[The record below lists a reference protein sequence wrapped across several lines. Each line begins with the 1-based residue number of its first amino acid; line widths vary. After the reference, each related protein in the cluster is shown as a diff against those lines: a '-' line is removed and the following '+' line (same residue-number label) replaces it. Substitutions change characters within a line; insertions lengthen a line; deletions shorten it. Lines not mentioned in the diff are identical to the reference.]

1 MLKQWLVLGIV
12 LSPVIS
18 VSTPGPVSTV
28 EPASAAPAV
37 GTSAATT
44 ATSDADWRVGTVRQ
58 VDGPRGL
65 VLLSD
70 GTALQTTSATHVLV
84 GRRPGFIGELRP
96 GDVVVFRE
104 LSVPAP
110 PASPPTASGTMTM
123 PPTDSALPREAYAE
137 GPVSVSDLKVVPA
150 KPPR

>member
-1 MLKQWLVLGIV
+1 MLKRWLVLGIV
-12 LSPVIS
+12 LGPVIS
-18 VSTPGPVSTV
+18 VFAPGPALTLQ
-28 EPASAAPAV
+28 PASAATAV
-37 GTSAATT
+37 GASAATT
-44 ATSDADWRVGTVRQ
+44 VTSDADWRVGTVRQ

-84 GRRPGFIGELRP
+84 GRRSGSISEMRP
-96 GDVVVFRE
+96 GDVIVFRV

-110 PASPPTASGTMTM
+110 PATPPTASGTMTM
-123 PPTDSALPREAYAE
+123 PPADSALPREAYAE
-137 GPVSVSDLKVVPA
+137 GPVSVSDLKIVPA